1 MNAFF
6 IGLMLGFGAAIP
18 IGPVNILIMS
28 NALIAFRFGIAIG
41 LGAVSIDIL
50 YIILLNLGIL
60 KLLNQPLFLD
70 ILYTFSIIFLSYIGY
85 LTFKTA
91 KNFTTENKNNV
102 KIDSFLKCYIRGAL
116 LNLVNPYIITFWL
129 SVASF
134 IVSNGDMTLNVSGL
148 IFAIGCWVVGL
159 SFIVSK
165 SKRFISQNIA
175 KWFAYISSFLMF
187 GFAIMLI
194 YNRFF

>member
-116 LNLVNPYIITFWL
+116 LNLVNPYIIAFWL
-129 SVASF
+129 SAASF
-134 IVSNGDMTLNVSGL
+134 IVSNGDMALNVSGL
-148 IFAIGCWVVGL
+148 IFAIGCWVFGL

-175 KWFAYISSFLMF
+175 KWFAYSSSFLMF